1 MSDVVLSALPHTWL
15 IDVDGTIVKHN
26 GHKMGGDEL
35 LPGVLRFWAQIA
47 PDDRVVLLSARTP
60 AEMSDTL
67 AFLDAQGLRYDHV
80 LFGLPKGER
89 VLIND
94 DKPGGLRT
102 ALAINL
108 PRDTGLVDLIVRI
121 DADR

>member
-1 MSDVVLSALPHTWL
+1 MNDVVLSALPHTWL

-26 GHKMGGDEL
+26 GHKMGGDQL
-35 LPGVLRFWAQIA
+35 LPGVLAFWAQIA

-60 AEMSDTL
+60 AEMSGTL

-94 DKPGGLRT
+94 DKPGGLKT

-108 PRDTGLVDLIVRI
+108 PRDAGLTDLFVRI